1 MAISAIFPFGIL
13 ILVLE
18 NVAQKP
24 GEQTVCTLNEL
35 LGDNNTSLVAAL
47 CLLCNFL
54 SIFCYAIVWAKL
66 KWDLRAAG
74 TNAESKT

>member
-1 MAISAIFPFGIL
+1 MMAISAIFPFGIL

-24 GEQTVCTLNEL
+24 AEQTVCTLNEL
-35 LGDNNTSLVAAL
+35 LGDNTSLVAAL
-47 CLLCNFL
+47 CLLCNFF
-54 SIFCYAIVWAKL
+54 SISCYAIVWAKL

-74 TNAESKT
+74 TNMESKT